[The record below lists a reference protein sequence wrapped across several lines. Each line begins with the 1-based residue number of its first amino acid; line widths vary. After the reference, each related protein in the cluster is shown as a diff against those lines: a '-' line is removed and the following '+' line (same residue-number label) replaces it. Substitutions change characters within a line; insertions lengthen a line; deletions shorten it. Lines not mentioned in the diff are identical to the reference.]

1 MRKIPNNFLA
11 VLVRC
16 LPLVLDN
23 VDKERMK
30 RSTRLLNAMRQL
42 KIITPKLKKINDNEQ
57 SKSNNQP

>member
-23 VDKERMK
+23 VVSNNLRVI
-30 RSTRLLNAMRQL
+30 NAVRQL
-42 KIITPKLKKINDNEQ
+42 KIIHRKLKKINDEQ
-57 SKSNNQP
+57 QSNNQS